1 MTTEEI
7 QQQAPPTPTTQQMEF
22 DHYEEL
28 SQEASAS
35 SLHDIVPESQMRP
48 ETYQFP
54 SERLRRR
61 QRYEGKEPI
70 VLVACGSFRCAPFA
84 PFDLLVQHH

>member
-7 QQQAPPTPTTQQMEF
+7 QQQALPNSTTDQMDT
-22 DHYEEL
+22 DHQATL
-28 SQEASAS
+28 SQEAAAS
-35 SLHDIVPESQMRP
+35 SLHDIVPETQMRP

-70 VLVACGSFRCAPFA
+70 VLVACGSFR
-84 PFDLLVQHH
+84 

>member
-1 MTTEEI
+1 MSAEEN
-7 QQQAPPTPTTQQMEF
+7 QQQVLPNPTVDQM
-22 DHYEEL
+22 DTDQHEEL

-70 VLVACGSFRCAPFA
+70 VLVACGSFR
-84 PFDLLVQHH
+84 

>member
-1 MTTEEI
+1 MNTEDL
-7 QQQAPPTPTTQQMEF
+7 QQHNAMDNQDF
-22 DHYEEL
+22 

-35 SLHDIVPESQMRP
+35 SLHHVVPESQMRP

-61 QRYEGKEPI
+61 QRYEGKDPI
-70 VLVACGSFRCAPFA
+70 VLVACGSFR
-84 PFDLLVQHH
+84 